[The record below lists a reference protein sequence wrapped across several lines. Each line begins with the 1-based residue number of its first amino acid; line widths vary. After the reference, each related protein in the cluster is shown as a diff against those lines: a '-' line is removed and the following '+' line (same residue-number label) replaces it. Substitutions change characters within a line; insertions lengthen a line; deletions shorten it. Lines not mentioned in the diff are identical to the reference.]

1 MKKLNKTSLQWQLFS
16 RFFIILMVLLFSLG
30 VFQYLTTKN
39 YLSKSKIELLSAKFH
54 EIDFKSLSCIDT
66 TEELEKNA
74 SNIIN
79 KLVGININVSIISS
93 DGSTFLT
100 SKDSTNILIE
110 KNRNITESHDENNDT
125 SHEKTKKKF
134 ITSIPKLSSS
144 DYINILNQYGNL
156 EKTFQLV
163 EDEDDN
169 LNVVI
174 WRKIGPLD
182 CPTGLIQL
190 STPVGDIEE
199 MLSKEIS
206 IYIGISII
214 VLIIGT
220 IIGGAVFKQTLT
232 PLSNMSRTLEN
243 ITVTELN
250 TRLPENNGQSEIDTL
265 STSFNNM
272 LERIENTFEKEQLI
286 KEKMRQFV
294 SDASHELRTPLTSIH
309 GFVEV
314 LLRGAAKNEKQLNL
328 ALNSILLE
336 SERLTKLVNDLLTLN
351 RLDQNNKIE
360 FKNENINEVILEILP
375 QLEILLSKRKIE
387 LELKDNVFANINKN
401 QIKQII
407 FNLVQNSIRHT
418 DENSGII
425 TISTNIDYIEN
436 KKFIV
441 LKISDNGTGISE
453 KHLNKIFDRFFRS
466 ESHRARE
473 QGGYGLGLSIVKSII
488 DAHNGQIKVESKL
501 GIGTTFSIY
510 LN

>member
-1 MKKLNKTSLQWQLFS
+1 MKKLNRSSLQWQLFS
-16 RFFIILMVLLFSLG
+16 RFFLILMALLFVLG
-30 VFQYLTTKN
+30 LFQYLTTKN
-39 YLSKSKIELLSAKFH
+39 YLSKSKIGLLSAKFH
-54 EIDFKSLSCIDT
+54 EIDFKALSCIDNPDK
-66 TEELEKNA
+66 LEKNA
-74 SNIIN
+74 STIIN
-79 KLVGININVSIISS
+79 KLVGININVSIIST
-93 DGSTFLT
+93 DGSTLIT
-100 SKDSTNILIE
+100 SEDSTNILIE
-110 KNRNITESHDENNDT
+110 KNRNIEESHDNNDDN
-125 SHEKTKKKF
+125 SHDKDKKKF
-134 ITSIPKLSSS
+134 ITSIPKLTSS
-144 DYINILNQYGNL
+144 DYINILSQYGNL
-156 EKTFQLV
+156 EKTFKLV
-163 EDEDDN
+163 KDKDDN
-169 LNVVI
+169 LNIVI

-190 STPVGDIEE
+190 STPVGDIKE
-199 MLSKEIS
+199 MLSTQIS
-206 IYIGISII
+206 IYVVISIL

-220 IIGGAVFKQTLT
+220 IIGAAVFKQTLT
-232 PLSNMSRTLEN
+232 PLSNMSKTLEN

-265 STSFNNM
+265 STSFNDM
-272 LERIENTFEKEQLI
+272 LERIEITFEKEQLI

-351 RLDQNNKIE
+351 RLDQNSKIE
-360 FKNENINEVILEILP
+360 FKNENINEVIIEILP
-375 QLEILLSKRKIE
+375 QLEILSGKRKIQLH
-387 LELKDNVFANINKN
+387 LEANLFANINKN

-418 DENSGII
+418 DENSGTI
-425 TISTNIDYIEN
+425 TISTNIEHLEN
-436 KKFIV
+436 KQFTV

-501 GIGTTFSIY
+501 GFGTTFYIY